1 MAQHYDRTLFGG
13 DTLPFWWEEV
23 WWDHF
28 SESTM
33 MNYAVHLFSVAPD
46 KKYVEGFV
54 ADSLRTARREL
65 RGHGVFVKT
74 RNDLAFAF
82 LCSLVHPAP
91 PIFEL
96 TGDELI
102 EATRITMKSPALP
115 WARVV
120 EMVKGGFDV
129 DTDLLSSLLVSDG
142 VA

>member
-1 MAQHYDRTLFGG
+1 MAQHYDRTPFGVG
-13 DTLPFWWEEV
+13 SLPSWWEEV

-33 MNYAVHLFSVAPD
+33 MNYAVQLFGVAPD
-46 KKYVEGFV
+46 MRHVHGWV
-54 ADSLRTARREL
+54 SDTLRTARREL

-74 RNDLAFAF
+74 RDDLAFVF

-120 EMVKGGFDV
+120 EMVKGDFEV